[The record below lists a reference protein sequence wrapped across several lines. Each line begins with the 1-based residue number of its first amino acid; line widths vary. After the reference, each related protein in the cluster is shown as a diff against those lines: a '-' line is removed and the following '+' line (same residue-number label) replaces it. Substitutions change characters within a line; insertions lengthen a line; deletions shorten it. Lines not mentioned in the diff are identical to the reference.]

1 MCHPMADAL
10 SELYQELLL
19 GSYDCVDRIV
29 LNGYFRQ
36 GHDGGG
42 FRAWWRRLY
51 GSDENLDNTHLMRL
65 AGRFSRRIY
74 GYAQAHNIPVLKVPV
89 GERKHELAEEYL
101 AKTKV
106 TQGLF
111 LILVGRA
118 QAPVWNVICN
128 HHLERKSP
136 MPYVNHYSFHLLDAE
151 WGHITIKISGHPPF
165 PAQVI
170 LNGHEYVA
178 CQARKAGLNFTKE
191 GNCFTSIADA
201 AGLARIAETLSEP
214 LAIGRLSQVCERWI
228 YTACLCFALDGE
240 EQQRS
245 GFRYQYSNY
254 QIEYSR
260 NLIFEKGQQMEQ
272 VFQALIDRSR
282 APLDI
287 KRVKTILGYRRRP
300 KFRWHHKKSE
310 EWEVSVERP
319 TYDLTIFKLHCHL
332 LSLKVYTKGERT
344 LRIEATAHNTGALDC
359 GRSLEKFTQ
368 IVERMKS
375 ILERFMATL
384 SCIDAC
390 FISDQTLEQL
400 PRPSQVG
407 KTRVGGIDLNQPRM
421 RRVAEAILIL
431 ASSSQSFTASHL
443 ASQVRSLCPA
453 TEADYSRHQAA
464 YDLKKLRGKQWVRR
478 IPQSQRYESVPSG
491 LKALAAL
498 LLLREKIIKPLLA
511 AAQAARKARGPK
523 NPTALD
529 LHYECVRV
537 GMRGVFLELGLA
549 A

>member
-1 MCHPMADAL
+1 MADTL
-10 SELYQELLL
+10 SELYQDLLC

-36 GHDGGG
+36 GHSGGG
-42 FRAWWRRLY
+42 FRVWWQRLY
-51 GSDENLDNTHLMRL
+51 GSDKNLDNTHLMRL
-65 AGRFSRRIY
+65 VGRFGRRIY
-74 GYAQAHNIPVLKVPV
+74 SYAQAHNIPVIKMAA

-106 TQGLF
+106 TRGVF

-118 QAPVWNVICN
+118 PAPVWSVSGK
-128 HHLERKSP
+128 HHLARRRP
-136 MPYVNHYSFHLLDAE
+136 MPYVNHYSFHILDAE

-165 PAQVI
+165 PAQVM

-178 CQARKAGLNFTKE
+178 CQARKVGLSFTKE

-201 AGLARIAETLSEP
+201 AGLARIAETLSDP
-214 LAIGRLSQVCERWI
+214 LTIGRLSQVCERWI
-228 YTACLCFALDGE
+228 YTACLCFALDLE

-260 NLIFEKGQQMEQ
+260 NLIFKKGQQMEEI
-272 VFQALIDRSR
+272 FQALVDRSR

-287 KRVKTILGYRRRP
+287 KRVKTILGCCRRP
-300 KFRWHHKKSE
+300 KFRWRKKKSQ
-310 EWEVSVERP
+310 EWEVSVEKP

-368 IVERMKS
+368 IVERMKG
-375 ILERFMATL
+375 ILERFMAAL

-390 FISDQTLEQL
+390 FISDETLELL
-400 PRPSQVG
+400 PRATQVG
-407 KTRVGGIDLNQPRM
+407 KTRVGGIDFNQPRM
-421 RRVAEAILIL
+421 RRVAEAVLIL
-431 ASSSQSFTASHL
+431 ASSSQDFTA
-443 ASQVRSLCPA
+443 AQMADQVRSLCSPS
-453 TEADYSRHQAA
+453 EANYRRSQAA
-464 YDLKKLRGKQWVRR
+464 YDLKKLRGKQFIRR
-478 IPQSQRYESVPSG
+478 VPQSRRYEPVPSG

-498 LLLREKIIKPLLA
+498 LLLRDKIIKPLLA
-511 AAQAARKARGPK
+511 AAQSARKPRGPK

-537 GMRGVFLELGLA
+537 GMRGVFQELGLA